1 MSKHYRIPFNTRQ
14 YMQTKDYEIFFYEDK
29 VLSPVDTHRHDFYEI
44 YFFLGGNVDINLN
57 GEKYPLAY
65 GNICLIPP
73 ATSHKPTFRDNDL
86 PYRRIVLWISPAYM
100 KKLEQSYGD
109 ILRCF
114 SESAAKKQYH
124 YAPDFGS
131 AQLLFSKLIAILEES
146 HGTDIFH
153 QHIMS
158 CLISSFLLSLNR
170 TIYNLTHS
178 PMVNDQST
186 LFSGICDYIGT
197 HLEEDLTLDALAAR
211 FHVSKYYISHLF
223 KESIGLS
230 THQYILKKRLHA
242 SKNALLSGIA
252 IQEASRS
259 YGFRDYTTFFRAF
272 KKEFGMSPRE
282 FKDISS
288 LSPTSH
294 NF

>member
-1 MSKHYRIPFNTRQ
+1 MSKHYRTPFNTRQ

-29 VLSPVDTHRHDFYEI
+29 VLSSVAAHRHDFYEI
-44 YFFLGGNVDINLN
+44 YFFLGGNVDIILN
-57 GEKYPLAY
+57 GKKCPLTY

-73 ATSHKPTFRDNDL
+73 AISHKPSFRDNEI

-100 KKLEQSYGD
+100 EKLKQSYGD
-109 ILRCF
+109 IVHCF
-114 SESAAKKQYH
+114 NESTNKKQYH
-124 YAPDFGS
+124 YVPDFGS
-131 AQLLFSKLIAILEES
+131 VQLLLSKLIAILEES

-153 QHIMS
+153 QSIMD
-158 CLISSFLLSLNR
+158 CLISSFFLSLNR
-170 TIYNLTHS
+170 TINNLTHS
-178 PMVNDQST
+178 PIFNDQST
-186 LFSGICDYIGT
+186 LFSNICDYIGT

-230 THQYILKKRLHA
+230 THQYILRKRLYA
-242 SKNALLSGIA
+242 SKNALLSGMT
-252 IQEASRS
+252 IQEASHS

-288 LSPTSH
+288 LSPTSL
-294 NF
+294 NL